1 MKPYQINNPI
11 SRVPFAARWPAALAS
26 SLVMVLAGCA
36 SSAGIAPVAQVLE
49 PAQLGLAATGERTG
63 GVDAAWWSAWGDEAM
78 SAAIARALESQPSL
92 KVAEARLGRAAAAV
106 GGEEAAAGPKL
117 GATADATRQHFS
129 ANSIYP
135 APLGGSIQTL
145 ANAQLAGSWE
155 MDFFGRHR
163 AAMEA
168 ALGSERAAQ
177 ADLQAARNLLAAQ
190 VGQTYVQLA
199 RLVAQR
205 SEAERSLKQRERM
218 LSLVRER
225 VGAGLDSRVELRLA
239 EGALPEARQQ
249 VEAFDEQIVA
259 TRHALAALAALP
271 PEAYAQLTPALD
283 RLAPPALP
291 STLPADLL
299 GRRADISAARW
310 RVEAATQSVQAAKAQ
325 FYPNV
330 NLSVFVG
337 LSSIGLDRLVESG
350 SRQYGAGPAIRL
362 PIFDAGALRANLRG
376 KAADVDAAVE
386 SYNGAVIEAVRET
399 ADQLNALQAIRR
411 QQLEQAQA
419 QQAAESAY
427 DFATQ
432 RYGAGL
438 SNHLTLLNAE
448 TATLAQRRQA
458 VDLRARALSA
468 QIGLIRALGGGFDPV
483 VETASAQV
491 VQRQ

>member
-1 MKPYQINNPI
+1 
-11 SRVPFAARWPAALAS
+11 
-26 SLVMVLAGCA
+26 
-36 SSAGIAPVAQVLE
+36 
-49 PAQLGLAATGERTG
+49 
-63 GVDAAWWSAWGDEAM
+63 
-78 SAAIARALESQPSL
+78 
-92 KVAEARLGRAAAAV
+92 
-106 GGEEAAAGPKL
+106 
-117 GATADATRQHFS
+117 
-129 ANSIYP
+129 
-135 APLGGSIQTL
+135 
-145 ANAQLAGSWE
+145 
-155 MDFFGRHR
+155 
-163 AAMEA
+163 
-168 ALGSERAAQ
+168 
-177 ADLQAARNLLAAQ
+177 
-190 VGQTYVQLA
+190 
-199 RLVAQR
+199 
-205 SEAERSLKQRERM
+205 
-218 LSLVRER
+218 
-225 VGAGLDSRVELRLA
+225 
-239 EGALPEARQQ
+239 
-249 VEAFDEQIVA
+249 
-259 TRHALAALAALP
+259 
-271 PEAYAQLTPALD
+271 
-283 RLAPPALP
+283 LP

-310 RVEAATQSVQAAKAQ
+310 RVEAATQGMQAAKAQ

>member
-1 MKPYQINNPI
+1 MKPYQINSLIPG
-11 SRVPFAARWPAALAS
+11 VPSTARWPAALAS
-26 SLVMVLAGCA
+26 SLVVLLAGCA
-36 SSAGIAPVAQVLE
+36 SSAGIAPVARVIE
-49 PAQLGLAATGERTG
+49 PAQLGLAATGEGTS
-63 GVDAAWWSAWGDEAM
+63 GVDAAWWTAWGDEAM

-92 KVAEARLGRAAAAV
+92 KVAEARLGRAVAAV

-117 GATADATRQHFS
+117 GAIADVTRQHFS
-129 ANSIYP
+129 VNSIYP
-135 APLGGSIQTL
+135 APLGGSIRTL
-145 ANAQLAGSWE
+145 ANTQLAGSWE
-155 MDFFGRHR
+155 FDFFGRHR
-163 AAMEA
+163 AAMDA
-168 ALGSERAAQ
+168 ALGGERAAQ

-199 RLVAQR
+199 RLVALR
-205 SEAERSLKQRERM
+205 GEAQRSLKQRERM
-218 LSLVRER
+218 LSLVQER

-249 VEAFDEQIVA
+249 VEALDEQIVA

-271 PEAYAQLTPALD
+271 PEAYAQLTPVLD
-283 RLAPPALP
+283 GLAPPDLP

-310 RVEAATQSVQAAKAQ
+310 RIEAATQSVQAAKAQ

-337 LSSIGLDRLVESG
+337 LSSIGLDQLVESG

-362 PIFDAGALRANLRG
+362 PIFDSGALRANLRG
-376 KAADVDAAVE
+376 KTAEVDAAVE

-399 ADQLNALQAIRR
+399 ADQLNALQSIAR
-411 QQLEQAQA
+411 QRGEQALA

-432 RYGAGL
+432 RYRAGL

-458 VDLRARALSA
+458 VDLKARALGA
-468 QIGLIRALGGGFDPV
+468 QIGLIRALGSGFDPV
-483 VETASAQV
+483 VETAAAQAT
-491 VQRQ
+491 QGQ